1 VSLIGP
7 RGRNLIENGD
17 FANGTA
23 RWFIVSERIHLPWH
37 IKNMA
42 FNVLFD
48 QGAVG
53 LLLFVLLVGGTLW
66 RLTAGHAR
74 RHPMAP
80 FLTASLVGFLVVG
93 AFDSLLD
100 VPRVAL
106 AFYLVLFA
114 GLALEEPPRETAAP
128 LRVD

>member
-1 VSLIGP
+1 
-7 RGRNLIENGD
+7 
-17 FANGTA
+17 
-23 RWFIVSERIHLPWH
+23 VSERIHLPWH